1 MQTLGNIKN
10 DPGMK
15 FRPRF
20 QRSKFPLGTKIIHTL
35 GVAGM
40 YVCMYV
46 CMYVHLILYV
56 YVYIYIYVTNV

>member
-35 GVAGM
+35 GVAG
-40 YVCMYV
+40 
-46 CMYVHLILYV
+46 
-56 YVYIYIYVTNV
+56 IYIYNIIYITLYNNITVINMM